1 MNCKS
6 LKSSI
11 NFEDN
16 NNIYVSSLMMGLLN
30 IVSQYYYAFGM
41 VKFYSEKLEFLLV
54 LCVLWSLKLVLSRM
68 ATKLPFLVLF
78 LVSLLGKCNQFV
90 CWLLLLLLLDNKD
103 ARFNLEAAGR
113 KC

>member
-1 MNCKS
+1 MELETCVEPDGNK
-6 LKSSI
+6 I
-11 NFEDN
+11 
-16 NNIYVSSLMMGLLN
+16 
-30 IVSQYYYAFGM
+30 AF
-41 VKFYSEKLEFLLV
+41 
-54 LCVLWSLKLVLSRM
+54 SR
-68 ATKLPFLVLF
+68 PV

>member
-1 MNCKS
+1 MNE
-6 LKSSI
+6 LDNIEYSI
-11 NFEDN
+11 FGGGFNLWWWCEGRKGETYGGWDGN
-16 NNIYVSSLMMGLLN
+16 KI
-30 IVSQYYYAFGM
+30 AF
-41 VKFYSEKLEFLLV
+41 
-54 LCVLWSLKLVLSRM
+54 SR
-68 ATKLPFLVLF
+68 PV